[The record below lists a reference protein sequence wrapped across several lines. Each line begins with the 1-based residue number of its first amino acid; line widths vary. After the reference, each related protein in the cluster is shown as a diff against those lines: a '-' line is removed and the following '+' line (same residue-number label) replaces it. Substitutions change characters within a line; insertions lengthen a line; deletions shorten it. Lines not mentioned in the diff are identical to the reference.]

1 MVSPLFGFFLVRAK
15 NKNYLKTGKNNKF
28 LDILLNKIMLQCQ
41 KYKQKYT
48 VHTTKEKDECYE
60 QNCNYGISRYYG

>member
-28 LDILLNKIMLQCQ
+28 
-41 KYKQKYT
+41 
-48 VHTTKEKDECYE
+48 
-60 QNCNYGISRYYG
+60 ISRNL